1 MLGVMLGRFVP
12 MMGSV
17 QSVCVCDVR
26 MMPGLL
32 MIAGVVMLGRFA
44 MVVGGIFVM
53 LGRFAVCIFRHT
65 DLLKPE
71 KSGIRRKRENLQEL
85 RGLEDITL

>member
-1 MLGVMLGRFVP
+1 MRIFINGTGHSKARQHSQEAQDHSKSCVA
-12 MMGSV
+12 MGL
-17 QSVCVCDVR
+17 R
-26 MMPGLL
+26 
-32 MIAGVVMLGRFA
+32 
-44 MVVGGIFVM
+44 GIFVM

-65 DLLKPE
+65 NLLKPD